1 MRYLLDTDICIYIA
15 KRQPAPVFERLRRLR
30 PGDVGMSAVTY
41 LELSCGAWKSQ
52 RREENL
58 RRIKG
63 LEQLIPALPV
73 EAQVAVAYG
82 QLRSELERA
91 GTPIGAYDLIIAAQ
105 ALSLGLI
112 LVTNNVR
119 EFKRVPDLLLE
130 NWAV

>member
-1 MRYLLDTDICIYIA
+1 M
-15 KRQPAPVFERLRRLR
+15 
-30 PGDVGMSAVTY
+30 
-41 LELSCGAWKSQ
+41 
-52 RREENL
+52 
-58 RRIKG
+58 
-63 LEQLIPALPV
+63 
-73 EAQVAVAYG
+73 AVAYG
-82 QLRSELERA
+82 QLRTELERA